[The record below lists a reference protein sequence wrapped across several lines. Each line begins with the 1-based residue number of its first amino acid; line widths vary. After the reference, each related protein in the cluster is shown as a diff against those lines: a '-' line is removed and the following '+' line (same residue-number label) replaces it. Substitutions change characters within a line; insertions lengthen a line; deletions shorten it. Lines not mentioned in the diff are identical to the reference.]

1 MKSIKYIAPRRNEF
15 NDNLLNGERKRKV
28 CAYARVSTDLDD
40 QKNSLEA
47 QQNFYENYITEN
59 EEWDYLGLYS
69 DEGISGL
76 STSNRCGFIKMIE
89 DAMNLKFDLI
99 ITKSVSRFA
108 RNTIDSLRT
117 IRELKNK
124 GIEIYFEKENIWTF
138 SQNGEIL
145 LTLMSSFAQEESRSI
160 SQNVLWSKKRMMEK
174 GKFSIPYSSFL
185 GYEKGDNGLVINRE
199 EAKIVKLI
207 FELFLDG
214 HNSLQIKQ
222 KLESMNILSPKG
234 HKNWN
239 SNTILSILR
248 NEKYKGDVLLQK
260 YYTKDYITKKIV
272 KNNGAKQ
279 KYYIEND
286 HEAIIDRDAFDKVQH
301 LLDS

>member
-59 EEWDYLGLYS
+59 EEWDYFGLYS

-124 GIEIYFEKENIWTF
+124 GIEIYFEKGI
-138 SQNGEIL
+138 
-145 LTLMSSFAQEESRSI
+145 
-160 SQNVLWSKKRMMEK
+160 
-174 GKFSIPYSSFL
+174 
-185 GYEKGDNGLVINRE
+185 
-199 EAKIVKLI
+199 
-207 FELFLDG
+207 
-214 HNSLQIKQ
+214 
-222 KLESMNILSPKG
+222 
-234 HKNWN
+234 
-239 SNTILSILR
+239 
-248 NEKYKGDVLLQK
+248 
-260 YYTKDYITKKIV
+260 
-272 KNNGAKQ
+272 
-279 KYYIEND
+279 
-286 HEAIIDRDAFDKVQH
+286 
-301 LLDS
+301 